1 MNAPSRCNRSRRD
14 SASPAAEPAE
24 LEGFDRPDDAAG
36 SLSGTPPDTPL
47 GPLDESLEP
56 LEPVIAPL
64 TQRPL
69 QAFPSR
75 SAGFG
80 PQRPPAPAP
89 VYLADNVRT
98 FANPISYLGGP
109 RLLSNST
116 APRTSKESVLSL
128 D

>member
-1 MNAPSRCNRSRRD
+1 M
-14 SASPAAEPAE
+14 SAEHA
-24 LEGFDRPDDAAG
+24 DDDA
-36 SLSGTPPDTPL
+36 SDDEPDV
-47 GPLDESLEP
+47 GR
-56 LEPVIAPL
+56 VG
-64 TQRPL
+64 QQNRV

-75 SAGFG
+75 SAG
-80 PQRPPAPAP
+80 PLRPLAPMP